1 MKYRGKAAIDTLFVR
16 LGDALA
22 ALTTFVGI
30 QWLMLPARD
39 FFVLNAC
46 LTLVWLM
53 TGMVVVREHR
63 ALTEPASALADDVA
77 VGARSVGAS

>member
-1 MKYRGKAAIDTLFVR
+1 
-16 LGDALA
+16 
-22 ALTTFVGI
+22 
-30 QWLMLPARD
+30 MLPARD